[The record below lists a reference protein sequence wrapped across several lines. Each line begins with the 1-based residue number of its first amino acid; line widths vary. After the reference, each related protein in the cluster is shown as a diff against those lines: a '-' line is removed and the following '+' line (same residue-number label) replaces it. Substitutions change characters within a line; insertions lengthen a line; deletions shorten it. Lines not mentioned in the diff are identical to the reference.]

1 MEFNQILELID
12 HVSASE
18 LTAFTY
24 ETDDLTLTME
34 HGKPQIIQ
42 GVMGETVENIPAAG
56 IAGGKV
62 RRAAAQGRTAAGQM
76 NAASTANFPV
86 EGNQAAEMLETERQN
101 NQSAAAASAVQGNS
115 SQSETAFQDKTATSE
130 DASDQSG
137 NLVTSPLVG
146 TFYAAPSQDLP
157 PYVQVGDKVKKGQVL
172 AIVEA
177 MKLMNE
183 IESDFDGE
191 IAEIYVENGK
201 PVEYGQKLFR
211 IK

>member
-1 MEFNQILELID
+1 MEFKQILELID

-24 ETDDLTLTME
+24 ETADLTLSME

-42 GVMGETVENIPAAG
+42 GVIGETVKNIPAVG
-56 IAGGKV
+56 MTGGKV
-62 RRAAAQGRTAAGQM
+62 RRAVAGKDPVVPASTDEMAVTVTGKTVAEAQGVKG
-76 NAASTANFPV
+76 
-86 EGNQAAEMLETERQN
+86 TE
-101 NQSAAAASAVQGNS
+101 
-115 SQSETAFQDKTATSE
+115 QSETVP
-130 DASDQSG
+130 QSG
-137 NLVTSPLVG
+137 EDQTGSLVTSPLVG

-191 IAEIYVENGK
+191 IAEIYVENGQ

-211 IK
+211 IR

>member
-24 ETDDLTLTME
+24 ETADLTLSME

-56 IAGGKV
+56 MAGGKV
-62 RRAAAQGRTAAGQM
+62 RRAVHTAPMAGAGSVAATVSDPADEMAAADK
-76 NAASTANFPV
+76 NAAETQGVQNTVPV
-86 EGNQAAEMLETERQN
+86 QN
-101 NQSAAAASAVQGNS
+101 IEQPENV
-115 SQSETAFQDKTATSE
+115 SQK
-130 DASDQSG
+130 SDDQTGS
-137 NLVTSPLVG
+137 LVTSPLVG

-191 IAEIYVENGK
+191 IAEIYVENGQ

-211 IK
+211 IR

>member
-24 ETDDLTLTME
+24 ETADLTLSME

-42 GVMGETVENIPAAG
+42 GVMGETVENIPAVG
-56 IAGGKV
+56 MTGGKV
-62 RRAAAQGRTAAGQM
+62 RRAVNTAPVAGKDPVVPASTGKTVAEAQGVKG
-76 NAASTANFPV
+76 
-86 EGNQAAEMLETERQN
+86 TE
-101 NQSAAAASAVQGNS
+101 
-115 SQSETAFQDKTATSE
+115 QSENVP
-130 DASDQSG
+130 QSG
-137 NLVTSPLVG
+137 EDQTGSLVTSPLVG

-191 IAEIYVENGK
+191 IAEIYVENGQ

-211 IK
+211 IR

>member
-62 RRAAAQGRTAAGQM
+62 RRAA
-76 NAASTANFPV
+76 
-86 EGNQAAEMLETERQN
+86 
-101 NQSAAAASAVQGNS
+101 VQGNS
-115 SQSETAFQDKTATSE
+115 SQSETAFQDKAATSE

-137 NLVTSPLVG
+137 KLVTSPLVG

-157 PYVQVGDKVKKGQVL
+157 PYVQVGDMVKKGQVL

>member
-56 IAGGKV
+56 MTGGKV
-62 RRAAAQGRTAAGQM
+62 RRAVQKTADQV
-76 NAASTANFPV
+76 N
-86 EGNQAAEMLETERQN
+86 TEAQN
-101 NQSAAAASAVQGNS
+101 NQSASAMQES
-115 SQSETAFQDKTATSE
+115 KKQSETVTDTSAPSE
-130 DASDQSG
+130 AASDQSG

-183 IESDFDGE
+183 IESEFDGTVKA
-191 IAEIYVENGK
+191 ILVKNGDLVEFDQ
-201 PVEYGQKLFR
+201 PMFVIE
-211 IK
+211 

>member
-24 ETDDLTLTME
+24 ETADLTLSME

-56 IAGGKV
+56 MTGGKV
-62 RRAAAQGRTAAGQM
+62 RRAVNTAPAAGKDPVVPV
-76 NAASTANFPV
+76 STDEMAV
-86 EGNQAAEMLETERQN
+86 TGKTVAETQGVKGTEQA
-101 NQSAAAASAVQGNS
+101 
-115 SQSETAFQDKTATSE
+115 ETAP
-130 DASDQSG
+130 QSG
-137 NLVTSPLVG
+137 EDQTGSLVTSPLVG

-191 IAEIYVENGK
+191 IAEIYVENGQ

-211 IK
+211 IR

>member
-24 ETDDLTLTME
+24 ETADLTLSME

-42 GVMGETVENIPAAG
+42 GVIGETVENIPAVG
-56 IAGGKV
+56 MTGGKV
-62 RRAAAQGRTAAGQM
+62 RRAVNTAPVAGKDPVVP
-76 NAASTANFPV
+76 ASTDEMAV
-86 EGNQAAEMLETERQN
+86 TGKTVAEAQT
-101 NQSAAAASAVQGNS
+101 VP
-115 SQSETAFQDKTATSE
+115 QSEE
-130 DASDQSG
+130 DQTGS
-137 NLVTSPLVG
+137 LVTSPLVG

-191 IAEIYVENGK
+191 IAEIYVENGQ

-211 IK
+211 IR